1 MRNRLLVV
9 WLCDTGCRL
18 SEALSVPVASV
29 EAGPV
34 RPRCAA
40 KRSAPGWCPPGA
52 ALRRVVTRFL
62 PKQPLC
68 MHAQRREDPGA
79 LVFDAKEPP

>member
-1 MRNRLLVV
+1 MCGKAQRARLV
-9 WLCDTGCRL
+9 
-18 SEALSVPVASV
+18 
-29 EAGPV
+29 
-34 RPRCAA
+34 
-40 KRSAPGWCPPGA
+40 PPGA

-62 PKQPLC
+62 PKQPLY